1 MDYSRLLNRAW
12 TIVWTHK
19 FLIFLGVLAALGGG
33 EGGNNISWQMSGSNG
48 DNQPTVDWGENV
60 FTRIPVWL
68 LVFGVA
74 FLLALGLILWVV
86 STVARGGLIA
96 GVDTIERGGETTFLT
111 AWNAGWQKVWT
122 LLGIALLPILPI
134 LLLLAAGLTS
144 VGTLV
149 GFTALFRGELDFPLR
164 TSFGVTLVAMACLTV
179 PVALGLMLLRNFAER
194 ACLLENVGVFAAY
207 RRGWEVL
214 THNLGPAII
223 LFLIQIGLSILLG
236 ISMIGPGLVMALCFL
251 LWPLLLLI
259 GGAVAAYFSTLWTLA
274 WREWTVGN
282 TTGPQDL
289 TGFENLSGLV

>member
-1 MDYSRLLNRAW
+1 MEYSRLLNRAW
-12 TIVWTHK
+12 TIVWMHK

-33 EGGNNISWQMSGSNG
+33 GGGNNFRWQMNG
-48 DNQPTVDWGENV
+48 DNGGNQPP
-60 FTRIPVWL
+60 FTWEGAFAGIPLWL
-68 LVFGVA
+68 IVFGAA
-74 FLLALGLILWVV
+74 FLLALGLIVWVV

-96 GVDTIERGGETTFLT
+96 GVDTIERGRETTFLT
-111 AWNAGWQKVWT
+111 AWNISWQRVWT

-164 TSFGVTLVAMACLTV
+164 TGFVVTLVAMTCLTI
-179 PVALGLMLLRNFAER
+179 PVALGLALVRNFAER
-194 ACLLENVGVFAAY
+194 ACILENLGVFAAY

-214 THNLGPAII
+214 TQNLGPAII

-236 ISMIGPGLVMALCFL
+236 ISMIGPGLVMVLCFL

-282 TTGPQDL
+282 RTGPL
-289 TGFENLSGLV
+289 TATNAGA